1 MDFDKAKILD
11 SEREKAEAAR
21 EREEDGA
28 VKQRRSYAQKRR
40 RDEEE
45 VLRAR
50 GNMINVV
57 TVFTRT

>member
-21 EREEDGA
+21 EREEDEA
-28 VKQRRSYAQKRR
+28 VERHRSYAQKRR